1 MTILPPP
8 NSLGAPQ
15 RYDTW
20 RQGQGEAFLRAVD
33 SDKRFVALTLSTGSG
48 KSLIY
53 MVAALATGRRVAVL
67 TATKAL
73 ENQLLHDFE
82 EVGLRDIR
90 GQTNYP
96 CAILTGGNGVSPP
109 RFSEASPLRS
119 SSPGEVPATYPSAWD
134 GPCHHGYECRYKG
147 QGCEY
152 FDAVRHA
159 NRSRLVVTNYAY
171 WIASHR
177 ADADALGKFDLLVCD
192 EASLVPDELSG
203 ALEISLDQ
211 YELRFLGLRFPN
223 TDDLKE
229 WKTWAAR
236 GSVAAAQA
244 YKGLR
249 GEAGSVGSSGS
260 TRRRARE
267 LKQLIGK
274 LEELNRAK
282 GEWVI
287 DRRGKGVTLTPLWPA
302 PYAEGSLF
310 LGIPRVMLTSA
321 TVRPKTLSLLG
332 IQSEEVEIE
341 DCPSTFPVQNRLVTH
356 IPTVRLNHRS
366 SETDVLLWVMRMDQI
381 IGRRLDRKGIIH
393 TVSYDRA
400 RLILERSQYKD
411 LMLTHRAGGVAYAVS
426 QFKRAKA
433 PSVLVSP
440 SVTTGVDF
448 PDDECRYQIIA
459 KVPFPDGRDPLV
471 RARTEADPEYGLYLA
486 MQSVVQAAGRGV
498 RSQTD
503 WCETYIVDDMWT
515 WFYGRN
521 QGMAP
526 RWFREAVRRSVV
538 IPLPAPP
545 SGPLVA

>member
-109 RFSEASPLRS
+109 RFSEAPPLRS
-119 SSPGEVPATYPSAWD
+119 SSPGEAPATYPSACD
-134 GPCHHGYECRYKG
+134 GRRG
-147 QGCEY
+147 QAGW
-152 FDAVRHA
+152 VG
-159 NRSRLVVTNYAY
+159 
-171 WIASHR
+171 W
-177 ADADALGKFDLLVCD
+177 
-192 EASLVPDELSG
+192 SG
-203 ALEISLDQ
+203 
-211 YELRFLGLRFPN
+211 R
-223 TDDLKE
+223 
-229 WKTWAAR
+229 
-236 GSVAAAQA
+236 
-244 YKGLR
+244 
-249 GEAGSVGSSGS
+249 
-260 TRRRARE
+260 TRRRGRGM
-267 LKQLIGK
+267 KQLIGM
-274 LEELNRAK
+274 LEELNRRCGDWVIASGAK
-282 GEWVI
+282 GVP
-287 DRRGKGVTLTPLWPA
+287 LSPLWPA
-302 PYAEGSLF
+302 PYAQGSLF

-321 TVRPKTLSLLG
+321 TVRPRTLSLLG

-459 KVPFPDGRDPLV
+459 KVPFPEVRSTLV

-545 SGPLVA
+545 SGKGNDH